1 MNPTTMP
8 IIAIGKPI
16 TIGTVTIHPLY
27 NPGRHLQ
34 TPVKLGG
41 SIQVTERPTA
51 DVPTLTATNIDQQ
64 PVLLLEGEIVNG
76 GFQDRILNA
85 SVILPAGASVELP
98 VSCVEHARWSGNSD
112 FQRDGFRATRRV
124 RRTTQTGVDS
134 NLRNYG
140 KRRSDQSAVWETV
153 HHELNRL
160 SVQHPTGSMAGVRQL
175 DAGPIQNLA
184 QQGPLPNQI
193 GVAISH
199 GRRVV
204 SAELFGSPELLA
216 SAWQG
221 IMNSAFLD
229 APSHVR
235 GTPSAT
241 KVLRFIDRWFSAQAV
256 RSDGVGLGEE
266 HRARAERLVAQSL
279 LMSDMIVHASAF
291 ALVA

>member
-1 MNPTTMP
+1 
-8 IIAIGKPI
+8 
-16 TIGTVTIHPLY
+16 
-27 NPGRHLQ
+27 
-34 TPVKLGG
+34 
-41 SIQVTERPTA
+41 
-51 DVPTLTATNIDQQ
+51 
-64 PVLLLEGEIVNG
+64 
-76 GFQDRILNA
+76 
-85 SVILPAGASVELP
+85 
-98 VSCVEHARWSGNSD
+98 
-112 FQRDGFRATRRV
+112 
-124 RRTTQTGVDS
+124 
-134 NLRNYG
+134 
-140 KRRSDQSAVWETV
+140 
-153 HHELNRL
+153 
-160 SVQHPTGSMAGVRQL
+160 MAGVRQL

-216 SAWQG
+216 SAWKG